1 MRLTPL
7 GGRPY
12 PEQMVL
18 QRRLRLA
25 LVALVLLASS
35 LGPTAQSFTP
45 HAETCPVESHCLVC
59 RHALGA
65 TATLAVRAPAPA
77 LFTPVVAPAPAAAAQ
92 EIHRPRPAV
101 PARAPPVTDQ
111 A

>member
-1 MRLTPL
+1 MTPL
-7 GGRPY
+7 GGRLY
-12 PEQMVL
+12 PEWML
-18 QRRLRLA
+18 ALRWLRLA

-45 HAETCPVESHCLVC
+45 HAEACPVESHCLVC

-77 LFTPVVAPAPAAAAQ
+77 LFTPVVAAAPARPAQ
-92 EIHRPRPAV
+92 EIDRPRPAV

-111 A
+111 V